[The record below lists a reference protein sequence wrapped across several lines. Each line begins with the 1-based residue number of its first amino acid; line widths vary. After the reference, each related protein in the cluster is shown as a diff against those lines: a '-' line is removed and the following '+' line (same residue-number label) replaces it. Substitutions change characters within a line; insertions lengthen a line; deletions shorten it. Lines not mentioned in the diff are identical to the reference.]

1 LTDDS
6 LSVRESVTAPA
17 KPVKKRAWSV
27 LVAVLFLLPVG
38 GVLAQFWALRLDS
51 DRAEREAQRELA
63 TPTPGRSAW
72 GVLGTIRLDQ
82 GRIAEA
88 LPLLRKASALEAAA
102 GDDSQDTLA
111 LAKANLEGA
120 LKGLPG
126 ASLQDAEA
134 ALVRAQALAPLLPK
148 GKSAATYFSAGLF
161 WQDLGRQNE
170 AVADLQKAVALQPDD
185 WVDEG
190 GGVRY
195 KSAGLSAYYQKMLA
209 GALEP

>member
-1 LTDDS
+1 
-6 LSVRESVTAPA
+6 
-17 KPVKKRAWSV
+17 
-27 LVAVLFLLPVG
+27 VAVLFLLPVA
-38 GVLAQFWALRLDS
+38 GVLAQFWALRSDS
-51 DRAEREAQRELA
+51 GRAEREAERELA
-63 TPTPGRSAW
+63 SPAPGRPAW
-72 GVLGTIRLDQ
+72 GVLGSIRLDQ

-111 LAKANLEGA
+111 LAKANIEGA
-120 LKGLPG
+120 SKGLPG
-126 ASLQDAEA
+126 ASRRDAET
-134 ALVRAQALAPLLPK
+134 ALVLAQALAPLLPK

-161 WQDLGRQNE
+161 WQDLGHPDE
-170 AVADLQKAVALQPDD
+170 AVEDLKKAVALQPDD

-209 GALEP
+209 GASEP

>member
-6 LSVRESVTAPA
+6 LSVRESVKAPA
-17 KPVKKRAWSV
+17 KPGKQRAWSV

-51 DRAEREAQRELA
+51 GRAEQEAQRELA
-63 TPTPGRSAW
+63 SATPGRSAW
-72 GVLGTIRLDQ
+72 GVLGSIRLDQ

-120 LKGLPG
+120 QKGIPG
-126 ASLQDAEA
+126 ASRQDAEA
-134 ALVRAQALAPLLPK
+134 ALVQAQALAPRLPK
-148 GKSAATYFSAGLF
+148 GRSAATWFSAGLF
-161 WQDLGRQNE
+161 WQDLGRQDY

-190 GGVRY
+190 GGLRY

-209 GALEP
+209 GASEP